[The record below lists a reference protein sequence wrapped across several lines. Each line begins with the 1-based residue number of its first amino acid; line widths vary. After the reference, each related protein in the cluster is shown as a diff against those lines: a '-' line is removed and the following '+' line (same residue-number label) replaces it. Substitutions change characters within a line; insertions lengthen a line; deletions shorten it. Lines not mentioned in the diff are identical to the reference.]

1 VVTAYNPS
9 DLPVT
14 LTVPEAPLR
23 VAAREKPRAVSVR
36 ELRALGSAF
45 FAGLAIDD
53 LAALGGALFQ
63 RRYPAGQIVLLE
75 GAASSVL
82 YVVEAGRLKLF
93 KTSPR
98 GREQVLRLL
107 RPGDMFNE
115 VAVFDEGPNPAS
127 AQAIED
133 CTLYLLRR
141 RDLVRFVAERPGIAI
156 AITRDFAGRLRE
168 ALALVEDLAFREVT
182 CRLAKILLEGRD
194 GRPPR
199 LTQELL
205 AAMAGSRREV
215 VGRALKALSQEG
227 AVRLERGRI
236 HVHDRS
242 PLERLA
248 WMSRK
253 SQSTPWPRPDNRT
266 RPPPNNSGASP

>member
-1 VVTAYNPS
+1 
-9 DLPVT
+9 LPAT
-14 LTVPEAPLR
+14 LTRPAGVR
-23 VAAREKPRAVSVR
+23 QKPRAVTAR
-36 ELRALGSAF
+36 ELRSLHSSF
-45 FAGLAIDD
+45 FDD
-53 LAALGGALFQ
+53 LATEDLEALGGAMFQ
-63 RRYPAGQIVLLE
+63 RQYPAGQIVLLE

-82 YVVEAGRLKLF
+82 YVVQAGRLKLF

-141 RDLVRFVAERPGIAI
+141 RDLMRFVVERPGIAL
-156 AITRDFAGRLRE
+156 AITRTFARRLRE
-168 ALALVEDLAFREVT
+168 ALALVEDLAFRDVT
-182 CRLAKILLEGRD
+182 SRLAKILLEGQA
-194 GRPPR
+194 GSAPK

-215 VGRALKALSQEG
+215 VGRALKALSLEG
-227 AVRLERGRI
+227 VVKLERGRI
-236 HVHDRS
+236 HVVDRKA
-242 PLERLA
+242 LEQLA
-248 WMSRK
+248 
-253 SQSTPWPRPDNRT
+253 
-266 RPPPNNSGASP
+266 

>member
-1 VVTAYNPS
+1 MLTAPAYNSCDLSLTLAAPAAPS
-9 DLPVT
+9 K
-14 LTVPEAPLR
+14 R
-23 VAAREKPRAVSVR
+23 QGAREKPRAVSVR

-45 FAGLAIDD
+45 FAALATED
-53 LAALGGALFQ
+53 LAALGGAMF
-63 RRYPAGQIVLLE
+63 RRSYPAGQIVLLE

-141 RDLVRFVAERPGIAI
+141 RDLLRFVAERPGIAI
-156 AITRDFAGRLRE
+156 AITRTFAGRLRE
-168 ALALVEDLAFREVT
+168 ALALVEDLAFRDVT
-182 CRLAKILLEGRD
+182 SRLARILLEGRD
-194 GRPPR
+194 GPGQGRASR

-236 HVHDRS
+236 HVLDRKT
-242 PLERLA
+242 LERLA
-248 WMSRK
+248 WM
-253 SQSTPWPRPDNRT
+253 
-266 RPPPNNSGASP
+266 

>member
-1 VVTAYNPS
+1 
-9 DLPVT
+9 
-14 LTVPEAPLR
+14 LTRPAEVRP
-23 VAAREKPRAVSVR
+23 AARQKPRAVSVK
-36 ELRALGSAF
+36 ELRSLRSSF
-45 FAGLAIDD
+45 FDGLAVDD
-53 LAALGGALFQ
+53 LEALGGAMFQ
-63 RRYPAGQIVLLE
+63 RQYPAGQIVLLE

-82 YVVEAGRLKLF
+82 YVVQAGRLKLY
-93 KTSPR
+93 KTSTR

-133 CTLYLLRR
+133 CTLYLLRQ
-141 RDLVRFVAERPGIAI
+141 RDLMRFVAERPGIAI
-156 AITRDFAGRLRE
+156 AITRTFARRLRE
-168 ALALVEDLAFREVT
+168 ALALVEDLAFRDVT
-182 CRLAKILLEGRD
+182 SRLAKILLEDHG
-194 GRPPR
+194 GTTPR

-236 HVHDRS
+236 HVRDRQV
-242 PLERLA
+242 LEQLA
-248 WMSRK
+248 WM
-253 SQSTPWPRPDNRT
+253 
-266 RPPPNNSGASP
+266 